1 MKIDLYNF
9 FLIIYIRKLTLSI
22 ADLKYFLFEITSLLK
37 HFG

>member
-1 MKIDLYNF
+1 MEIDLCNV